1 MCQPFSLGN
10 HVGYFD
16 AGVTLFLPSLG
27 KPLELKL
34 LATRCPASGALLLAP
49 LLMPTLVSTPT
60 HVPKPSTAQL
70 PTTML
75 LPEPLPIRCHY
86 LDTRPNPDA
95 CNLNHDTSRCRV
107 QEPTA
112 ATASVP
118 TLPTPA
124 MPVPASLVV
133 PMPVAP
139 TPASPVPPA
148 PTA

>member
-1 MCQPFSLGN
+1 
-10 HVGYFD
+10 
-16 AGVTLFLPSLG
+16 
-27 KPLELKL
+27 
-34 LATRCPASGALLLAP
+34 
-49 LLMPTLVSTPT
+49 MPTLVSTPT

-139 TPASPVPPA
+139 TPASPQPLAIPSPYYTTHQLSPA
-148 PTA
+148 TLFRDNPTDICLLVTTL